1 MQFLQLVMECK
12 CEILIVKAQ
21 LEYILYTKLNMC
33 FCIQSQFI
41 FKNLL
46 KDFYQRILKM
56 IC

>member
-1 MQFLQLVMECK
+1 VQFLQLVMECK